1 MSSSHETD
9 EKASF
14 ATARKSEDL
23 PTRGMRSEL
32 RGRPPRASDLI
43 SRVLLARPVPSST
56 HFQCLVAASGPRR
69 STMRDNSPRAR
80 GVTLVELMVVI
91 AIIGVLV
98 ALVLPAVQAAR
109 ESARRS
115 QCQSNLRQIGV
126 AMQLHAAAHEA
137 FPVGCLG
144 SRGDFTVSPPVLAR
158 FIAWCVPL
166 LPFLEEGTLASAI
179 DTSLPSYHLANKPA
193 AGTVLPGLL
202 CPSTLAD
209 PLLNEVADPLRQTTG
224 LWKGAAF
231 TDYAGIYGVE
241 GPSRVRDDAGAIQT
255 IHDNSL
261 GVLLY
266 DEPVAPREVIDGY
279 RRRHASPKR
288 SFADRSSRNGSTAR
302 TSSRRTNRRRSTC
315 AARPATR
322 LAAHTRAAR

>member
-1 MSSSHETD
+1 
-9 EKASF
+9 
-14 ATARKSEDL
+14 
-23 PTRGMRSEL
+23 
-32 RGRPPRASDLI
+32 
-43 SRVLLARPVPSST
+43 
-56 HFQCLVAASGPRR
+56 
-69 STMRDNSPRAR
+69 
-80 GVTLVELMVVI
+80 MVVI

-266 DEPVAPREVIDGY
+266 DEPVAPREVIDGLSKTACIAETVV
-279 RRRHASPKR
+279 RRQIESEWINGQNI
-288 SFADRSSRNGSTAR
+288 FAQDESTPINVR
-302 TSSRRTNRRRSTC
+302 
-315 AARPATR
+315 
-322 LAAHTRAAR
+322 RAAGNEIGSPHPGGALVAFCDGHIEFIAESIAQDVLNAMLTKAGGDE

>member
-1 MSSSHETD
+1 
-9 EKASF
+9 
-14 ATARKSEDL
+14 
-23 PTRGMRSEL
+23 MRANL
-32 RGRPPRASDLI
+32 PRA
-43 SRVLLARPVPSST
+43 
-56 HFQCLVAASGPRR
+56 
-69 STMRDNSPRAR
+69 N

-115 QCQSNLRQIGV
+115 QCQSNLRQIGI
-126 AMQLHAAAHEA
+126 AMHMYVGAHGA

-144 SRGDFTVSPPVLAR
+144 NSGDFTVSPPVLAR

-166 LPFLEEGTLASAI
+166 LPFLEEEALASTI

-193 AGTVLPGLL
+193 AGTVLPALL

-209 PLLNEVADPLRQTTG
+209 SELNKIDDPLRQTKG

-241 GPSRVRDDAGAIQT
+241 GPSRIRDDAGAIQT
-255 IHDNSL
+255 IHDKSL
-261 GVLLY
+261 GVLIY
-266 DEPVAPREVIDGY
+266 DVPVAPREVIDGLSKTACVAETVV
-279 RRRHASPKR
+279 RRQIESEWINGQNI
-288 SFADRSSRNGSTAR
+288 FAQDESTPINVR
-302 TSSRRTNRRRSTC
+302 
-315 AARPATR
+315 
-322 LAAHTRAAR
+322 RAAGNEIGSPHAGGALVAFCDAHIEFVVDSIAQDVLNAMLTKAGGDE